1 MKKMAKMLVFLW
13 LFIFL
18 GFFTQ
23 VSAQT
28 SPNIGILVIAH
39 GSPNKDWNRYVEWAV
54 EVKTGEATSEE
65 IKQFQQLRSSLQYQL
80 LWAWDLESL
89 FNFEISDI

>member
-1 MKKMAKMLVFLW
+1 MKKIAKILVFLW

-28 SPNIGILVIAH
+28 SPNIGILVNI
-39 GSPNKDWNRYVEWAV
+39 N
-54 EVKTGEATSEE
+54 
-65 IKQFQQLRSSLQYQL
+65 SSGPGT
-80 LWAWDLESL
+80 
-89 FNFEISDI
+89 